1 MKRLTLFAMFCTTIL
16 WAQTQYELIET
27 ETLGNRELKI
37 QLPRDYDENQET
49 YYPLI
54 LTLDGDY
61 LFEVVAGNTDYVAY
75 WGDMPEAIVVGVN
88 QNKTRAD
95 DLFVSDNTFFPI
107 NSGAQFFEFISDELI
122 PFLED
127 NYRVNDFKVAVG
139 HGESANYIQFFAF
152 KNKPVFQAYIA
163 LSPSLSPYMTDNLTA
178 FLSDMKTPLFF
189 YMATATEDFRDN
201 RKEILELN
209 TKIEA
214 IESEHLFYAFDNF
227 EGANHYSLA
236 NRAIPKALQHV
247 FLVYQPISRTEY
259 KNNILPLETS
269 PVDYLIEK
277 YDTIEQLFGIEKQIL
292 LNDFRA
298 IAAAINKN
306 EMFDYYKDLA
316 KLARDAYPDTLLNNY
331 YMGRFYEATDNP
343 RRAIQAYQEAYIY
356 QEIDGI
362 TKDDLL
368 DRADRLKA
376 EYGY

>member
-1 MKRLTLFAMFCTTIL
+1 MKRLTLFAMFCTTTL
-16 WAQTQYELIET
+16 WAQTQYELLET
-27 ETLGNRELKI
+27 ETLGERELKI
-37 QLPRDYDENQET
+37 QLPRNYDENAEN

-54 LTLDGDY
+54 LTFDGDY

-75 WGDMPEAIVVGVN
+75 WDDMPEAIIVGIN
-88 QNKTRAD
+88 QSDTRAE
-95 DLFVSDNTFFPI
+95 DLFISDNTYFPI
-107 NSGAQFFEFISDELI
+107 NSGAQFYEFISDELI

-127 NYRVNDFKVAVG
+127 NYRVSDFRVAVG

-209 TKIEA
+209 SKIEA

-227 EGANHYSLA
+227 EGANHYALA
-236 NRAIPKALQHV
+236 NRSIPKALHHI
-247 FLVYQPISRTEY
+247 FLIYQPISRAEY
-259 KNNILPLETS
+259 KKHILTSETS
-269 PVDYLIEK
+269 PVSYLTEK
-277 YDTIEQLFGIEKQIL
+277 YEKIEQLFDVEKQIL

-298 IAAAINKN
+298 IATAIEKNKTY
-306 EMFDYYKDLA
+306 EYFKDLA
-316 KLARDAYPDTLLNNY
+316 KLARNEYPDALLNNY
-331 YMGRFYEATDNP
+331 YMGRFYEATGNP
-343 RRAIQAYQEAYIY
+343 KKAIKTYQEAYIY

-376 EYGY
+376 EFGY